1 MHEAMSPGK
10 ENIYVEGMK
19 ILGTLLLISFGLCF
33 INVHLSK
40 AEISEKHVKI
50 PDGFLYMLEYRY
62 TL

>member
-10 ENIYVEGMK
+10 DDIYVEIMK
-19 ILGTLLLISFGLCF
+19 ILDTLLVISFGLCF

-40 AEISEKHVKI
+40 AEISEKHVKNLI
-50 PDGFLYMLEYRY
+50 FFYMLEYRY